1 MSTSNSPNHA
11 SSETTTRG
19 LETRLE
25 DQQRGQQQDSEARRG
40 SLLPDLP
47 PEILAAIFLLVP
59 RDEGDTSWISVTH
72 VCRLWRE
79 VALDCSRFWSDLNSV
94 PPRFMEFALARSKGA
109 PITVHTSDDTP

>member
-11 SSETTTRG
+11 SSETTRG

-40 SLLPDLP
+40 SLLPDIP
-47 PEILAAIFLLVP
+47 PEILAAIFLLIP

-79 VALDCSRFWSDLNSV
+79 VALDCSCFWSDLNSV

-109 PITVHTSDDTP
+109 PITV